1 MMSLFEC
8 EELGKMKEYVGWKI
22 ERNWNERWVKLTQP
36 VMVRIFQDKF
46 ELYAHEKY
54 PIKPSKPGKVQS
66 EGDNKVTVSKEE

>member
-1 MMSLFEC
+1 M
-8 EELGKMKEYVGWKI
+8 
-22 ERNWNERWVKLTQP
+22 KLTQP

-54 PIKPSKPGKVQS
+54 PIKPSKLGKVLS